1 MADPIYRMEMGA
13 VVAQPMNR
21 SYDQPPP
28 DIICEQCRQSVQRV
42 SRYHWS
48 VMWLCCDCL
57 EKFNRKQTGKGSK
70 QKT

>member
-1 MADPIYRMEMGA
+1 
-13 VVAQPMNR
+13 MNR